1 MNKEQQIEEMA
12 RILNPDSCFDKDI
25 SECRKMESCYVCN
38 ATKLYNAGYR
48 KQTEIAGKIF
58 AEIEEFME
66 VALMNGD
73 VQQPILCIG
82 MGAFEAIKKRYT
94 KGDQ

>member
-1 MNKEQQIEEMA
+1 MIIEHDTPVVSISK
-12 RILNPDSCFDKDI
+12 RDFDKKITDA
-25 SECRKMESCYVCN
+25 K
-38 ATKLYNAGYR
+38 
-48 KQTEIAGKIF
+48 TEVAEKIF
-58 AEIEEFME
+58 AEIKEFME

-94 KGDQ
+94 KE